1 MKNFSHGNTLRNIIK
16 KLKKTCVLKNFVFLQ
31 FGMKM
36 KKLITSD
43 DLVRYLHWS
52 PIAKPFAGLA
62 LKILG
67 FKKVNRL
74 YSPSA
79 DLYGRDFTE
88 DMLRRYN
95 TTIDVNED
103 ELKCIPAEGP
113 FIVVCNHPF
122 GAIEGII
129 LYDVIS
135 RIRPDFKIMA
145 NFILSYIPNLKDV
158 FFSVNPFEN
167 NKELGGGSAGGIK
180 KSLAQLTEGHG
191 LGVFPAGE
199 VARYHG
205 HNYPEDIAWSPQ
217 IAKIIQKTKVPV
229 IPVYFDGNNSRKF
242 YCLTRIYS
250 LLGTARLVKEM
261 LNKRNRKITMKIGKP
276 ILPAEVAQYETPEAL
291 AAYLRSRSY
300 ALQANIYSELRK
312 YRSRMSD
319 PIDPPF
325 RPSELA
331 RELSAIR
338 EESLLY
344 TTAGFECYLADYDKI
359 PHVIREIGRRREE
372 AFRAVGEGTGKSIDT
387 DNYDTYYKHLIL
399 WDTKEQTIAGG
410 YRIGLGDEIYEK
422 YGARGFYVDSLF
434 NIDPQ
439 FEPYLKETIELG
451 RSFVSVDYQ
460 KDILPLMLLLKGL
473 MESIMRYPKMNYFIG
488 PVSISSW
495 YPKFYQS
502 LMVHYVTTKHTNEDF
517 SKMFHPKTPF
527 VPDFNKCDV
536 DVLME
541 KNMDSVDKFDRYLMK
556 LSNGDYR
563 MPTLFKKYLKINS
576 KFLCFNVD
584 PDFNDTLDGLLLLKF
599 TDYPIDELE
608 MMLKDMPEEKRPA
621 YYKRFGK

>member
-1 MKNFSHGNTLRNIIK
+1 
-16 KLKKTCVLKNFVFLQ
+16 
-31 FGMKM
+31 M

-43 DLVRYLHWS
+43 DLIRYFKWS
-52 PIAKPFAGLA
+52 PLTKPLVAFALNIMGFR
-62 LKILG
+62 KI
-67 FKKVNRL
+67 NRL

-79 DLYGRDFTE
+79 DLKNKEFTE

-95 TTIDVNED
+95 TTYDVNEN
-103 ELKCIPAEGP
+103 EMNCIPKEGP
-113 FIVVCNHPF
+113 FMLVCNHPF

-129 LYDVIS
+129 LYDAVAKV
-135 RIRPDFKIMA
+135 RPDFKIMA
-145 NFILSYIPNLKDV
+145 NFILGFIPNLKEV

-167 NKELGGGSAGGIK
+167 NPEFGGSTGGMRA
-180 KSLAQLTEGHG
+180 SLLQLKEGHG

-205 HNYPEDIAWSPQ
+205 HSYPEDIDWSPS
-217 IAKIIQKTKVPV
+217 IAKIIQKTNVPV
-229 IPVYFDGNNSRKF
+229 IPVYFDGNNSHKF
-242 YCLTRIYS
+242 YFWARIYS
-250 LLGTARLVKEM
+250 MLATVRLVREL
-261 LNKRNRKITMKIGKP
+261 LNKRNKKIIMKIGKP

-291 AAYLRSRSY
+291 AAYLKNRSY
-300 ALQANIYSELRK
+300 ALQANITDEKKRF
-312 YRSRMSD
+312 RSRVSD
-319 PIDPPF
+319 PIDAPF
-325 RPSELA
+325 RASSLA
-331 RELSAIR
+331 RELNAIR
-338 EESLLY
+338 SKSLLF
-344 TTAGFECYLADYDKI
+344 TTADFECYLADYDDI
-359 PHVIREIGRRREE
+359 PHVMHEMGRRREE
-372 AFRAVGEGTGKSIDT
+372 AFRAIGEGTGKSIDT

-410 YRIGLGDEIYEK
+410 YRIGIGDEIYEK

-434 NIDPQ
+434 NIDPR

-473 MESIMRYPKMNYFIG
+473 METIMRYPKMNYFIG

-502 LMVHYVTTKHTNEDF
+502 LMVYYVTTKHTNEEMT
-517 SKMFHPKTPF
+517 KLFHPKTPF
-527 VPDFNKCDV
+527 VPNFNKCDIQ
-536 DVLME
+536 VLME
-541 KNMDSVDKFDRYLMK
+541 KNMETVDKFDRYIMK

-599 TDYPIDELE
+599 TDYPKDELD
-608 MMLKDMPEEKRPA
+608 MMLKDIPEADRLA
-621 YYKRFGK
+621 YYKRFGKA

>member
-1 MKNFSHGNTLRNIIK
+1 
-16 KLKKTCVLKNFVFLQ
+16 
-31 FGMKM
+31 M

-43 DLVRYLHWS
+43 DLVRYFKWS
-52 PIAKPFAGLA
+52 PITKPLVALA
-62 LKILG
+62 LNLIGFRKI
-67 FKKVNRL
+67 NRL

-79 DLYGRDFTE
+79 DLKNKEFTE

-95 TTIDVNED
+95 TTYDVNEN
-103 ELKCIPAEGP
+103 ELNSIPKEGP
-113 FIVVCNHPF
+113 FMLVCNHPF

-129 LYDVIS
+129 LYDAIAK
-135 RIRPDFKIMA
+135 IRPDFKIMA
-145 NFILSYIPNLKDV
+145 NFILGFIPNLKEV

-167 NKELGGGSAGGIK
+167 NPEFGGSAGGIRA
-180 KSLAQLTEGHG
+180 SLMQLNEGHG

-205 HNYPEDIAWSPQ
+205 HSYPEDIDWSPS

-229 IPVYFDGNNSRKF
+229 IPVYFDGNNSHKF
-242 YCLTRIYS
+242 YFWAKIYS
-250 LLGTARLVKEM
+250 MFATVRLVKEL
-261 LNKRNRKITMKIGKP
+261 LNKRNKKIIMKIGKP

-291 AAYLRSRSY
+291 SAYLKNRSY
-300 ALQANIYSELRK
+300 ALQANIATETKRF
-312 YRSRMSD
+312 RTRVSD

-325 RPSELA
+325 RPSLLA
-331 RELSAIR
+331 RELNAIR
-338 EESLLY
+338 EKSLLF
-344 TTAGFECYLADYDKI
+344 TTADFECYLADYDMI

-387 DNYDTYYKHLIL
+387 DSYDTYYKHLIL

-410 YRIGLGDEIYEK
+410 YRIGLGNEIYEK

-460 KDILPLMLLLKGL
+460 KDLLPLLLLLKGL
-473 MESIMRYPKMNYFIG
+473 METIMRNPDMNYFIG

-502 LMVHYVTTKHTNEDF
+502 LMVYYVTTVHTNQEM
-517 SKMFHPKTPF
+517 SKLFHPKTPF
-527 VPDFNKCDV
+527 VPNFNKCDV
-536 DVLME
+536 KVLME
-541 KNMDSVDKFDRYLMK
+541 KNMETADKFDRYLMK

-599 TDYPIDELE
+599 TDYPKEELD
-608 MMLKDMPEEKRPA
+608 MMLKDIPEEKRPA
-621 YYKRFGK
+621 YYKRFGKE

>member
-1 MKNFSHGNTLRNIIK
+1 
-16 KLKKTCVLKNFVFLQ
+16 
-31 FGMKM
+31 M

-43 DLVRYLHWS
+43 DLIRYFKWS
-52 PIAKPFAGLA
+52 PVTKPLVALA
-62 LKILG
+62 LNIMGFRKI
-67 FKKVNRL
+67 NRL

-79 DLYGRDFTE
+79 DLKNKEFTV

-95 TTIDVNED
+95 TTYDVNEN
-103 ELKCIPAEGP
+103 ELKYIPKDGP
-113 FIVVCNHPF
+113 FMLVSNHPF

-129 LYDVIS
+129 LYDAVANV
-135 RIRPDFKIMA
+135 RPDFKIMA
-145 NFILSYIPNLKDV
+145 NFILGFIPNLKEV

-167 NKELGGGSAGGIK
+167 NPEFGGSTGGVRA
-180 KSLAQLTEGHG
+180 SLQQLNEGHG

-205 HNYPEDIAWSPQ
+205 HSYPEDIAWAPS

-229 IPVYFDGNNSRKF
+229 IPVYFDGNNSHRF
-242 YCLTRIYS
+242 YFWAKIYTK
-250 LLGTARLVKEM
+250 LATVRLVREL
-261 LNKRNRKITMKIGKP
+261 LNKRNKKIVMKIGKP

-291 AAYLRSRSY
+291 AAYLKNRSY
-300 ALQANIYSELRK
+300 ALQANIVDETK
-312 YRSRMSD
+312 HFRSRVSD
-319 PIDPPF
+319 PIDAPY
-325 RPSELA
+325 RASSLA
-331 RELSAIR
+331 RELNAIR
-338 EESLLY
+338 EKSLLFS
-344 TTAGFECYLADYDKI
+344 TAGFECYLADYEDI
-359 PHVIREIGRRREE
+359 PHVMHELGRRREE
-372 AFRAVGEGTGKSIDT
+372 AFRAIGEGTGKSIDT
-387 DNYDTYYKHLIL
+387 DNYDTYYRHLIL
-399 WDTKEQTIAGG
+399 WDNKEQTIAGG

-434 NIDPQ
+434 NIDPK
-439 FEPYLKETIELG
+439 FEPYLKEIIELG

-473 MESIMRYPKMNYFIG
+473 METIMRYPKLNYFIG

-502 LMVHYVTTKHTNEDF
+502 LMVYYVTTKHTNEEM
-517 SKMFHPKTPF
+517 SKLFHPKTPF
-527 VPDFNKCDV
+527 VPNFNKCDIK
-536 DVLME
+536 VLME
-541 KNMDSVDKFDRYLMK
+541 KNMETVDKFDRYVLK

-599 TDYPIDELE
+599 TDYPKEELD
-608 MMLKDMPEEKRPA
+608 MMLKDIPEEKRPA
-621 YYKRFGK
+621 YYKRFGKA

>member
-1 MKNFSHGNTLRNIIK
+1 
-16 KLKKTCVLKNFVFLQ
+16 
-31 FGMKM
+31 M

-43 DLVRYLHWS
+43 DLIRYFKWS
-52 PIAKPFAGLA
+52 PLTKPLVALA
-62 LKILG
+62 LNIMGFRKI
-67 FKKVNRL
+67 NRL

-79 DLYGRDFTE
+79 DLKNKVFTE

-95 TTIDVNED
+95 TTYDVSENE
-103 ELKCIPAEGP
+103 LNSIPKEGP
-113 FIVVCNHPF
+113 FMLVCNHPF

-129 LYDVIS
+129 LYDAIANV
-135 RIRPDFKIMA
+135 RPDFKIMA
-145 NFILSYIPNLKDV
+145 NFILGFIPNLKDV

-167 NKELGGGSAGGIK
+167 NPEFGGSTGGIRA
-180 KSLAQLTEGHG
+180 SLQQLTEGHG

-205 HNYPEDIAWSPQ
+205 HSYPEDIAWSPS

-229 IPVYFDGNNSRKF
+229 IPVYFDGNNSHKF
-242 YCLTRIYS
+242 YFWAKIYTK
-250 LLGTARLVKEM
+250 LATVRLVREL
-261 LNKRNRKITMKIGKP
+261 LNKRNKKIVMKIGKP

-291 AAYLRSRSY
+291 SAYLKNRSY
-300 ALQANIYSELRK
+300 ALQANIVDEKKRF
-312 YRSRMSD
+312 RSRVSD
-319 PIDPPF
+319 PIDAPF
-325 RPSELA
+325 RASSLA
-331 RELSAIR
+331 RELLAIR
-338 EESLLY
+338 EKSLLF
-344 TTAGFECYLADYDKI
+344 TTAGFECYLADYEDI
-359 PHVIREIGRRREE
+359 PHVMHEMGRRREE
-372 AFRAVGEGTGKSIDT
+372 AFRAIGEGTGKSIDT

-410 YRIGLGDEIYEK
+410 YRIGLGNEIYTK

-434 NIDPQ
+434 NIDQ
-439 FEPYLKETIELG
+439 KFEPYLKETIELG

-460 KDILPLMLLLKGL
+460 KDLLPLLLLLKGL
-473 MESIMRYPKMNYFIG
+473 METIMRNPDMNYFIG

-502 LMVHYVTTKHTNEDF
+502 LMVYYVTTKHTNEEM
-517 SKMFHPKTPF
+517 SKLFHPKTPF
-527 VPDFNKCDV
+527 VPNFNKCDIK
-536 DVLME
+536 VLME
-541 KNMDSVDKFDRYLMK
+541 KNMETVDKFDRYVMK

-599 TDYPIDELE
+599 TDYPKEELD
-608 MMLKDMPEEKRPA
+608 MMLKDIPEEKRPA
-621 YYKRFGK
+621 YYKRFGKE

>member
-1 MKNFSHGNTLRNIIK
+1 
-16 KLKKTCVLKNFVFLQ
+16 
-31 FGMKM
+31 M

-43 DLVRYLHWS
+43 DLIRYFKWS
-52 PIAKPFAGLA
+52 PLTKPLVALA
-62 LKILG
+62 LNIIGFRKI
-67 FKKVNRL
+67 NRL

-79 DLYGRDFTE
+79 DLKNKEFTE

-95 TTIDVNED
+95 TTYDVNEN
-103 ELKCIPAEGP
+103 ELNSIPKEGP
-113 FIVVCNHPF
+113 FMLVCNHPF

-129 LYDVIS
+129 LYDAIAK
-135 RIRPDFKIMA
+135 IRPDFKIMA
-145 NFILSYIPNLKDV
+145 NFILGFIPNLKDV

-167 NKELGGGSAGGIK
+167 NPEFGGSTGGIK
-180 KSLAQLTEGHG
+180 ASLMQLNEGHG

-205 HNYPEDIAWSPQ
+205 HSYPEDIDWSPS

-229 IPVYFDGNNSRKF
+229 IPVYFDGNNSHKF
-242 YCLTRIYS
+242 YFWAKIYS
-250 LLGTARLVKEM
+250 MFATVRLVKEL
-261 LNKRNRKITMKIGKP
+261 LNKRNKKIVMKIGKP

-291 AAYLRSRSY
+291 AAYLKNRSY
-300 ALQANIYSELRK
+300 ALQANIVNETKRF
-312 YRSRMSD
+312 RTRVSD
-319 PIDPPF
+319 PIDAPF
-325 RPSELA
+325 RASSLA
-331 RELSAIR
+331 RELLAIR
-338 EESLLY
+338 EKSLLF
-344 TTAGFECYLADYDKI
+344 TTADFECYLADYEDI
-359 PHVIREIGRRREE
+359 PHVMHEMGRRREE
-372 AFRAVGEGTGKSIDT
+372 AFRAIGEGTGKSIDT

-399 WDTKEQTIAGG
+399 WDTKEQSIAGG
-410 YRIGLGDEIYEK
+410 YRIGLGNEIYEK

-434 NIDPQ
+434 NIDSK

-473 MESIMRYPKMNYFIG
+473 METIMRNPNMNYFIG

-502 LMVHYVTTKHTNEDF
+502 LMVYYVTTKHTNEEM
-517 SKMFHPKTPF
+517 SKLFHPKTPF
-527 VPDFNKCDV
+527 EPNFNKCDIK
-536 DVLME
+536 VLME
-541 KNMDSVDKFDRYLMK
+541 KNMESVDKFDRYIMK

-599 TDYPIDELE
+599 TDYPKEELD
-608 MMLKDMPEEKRPA
+608 MMLKDVPEEKRPA
-621 YYKRFGK
+621 YYKRFGKE

>member
-1 MKNFSHGNTLRNIIK
+1 
-16 KLKKTCVLKNFVFLQ
+16 
-31 FGMKM
+31 M

-43 DLVRYLHWS
+43 DLIRYFKWS
-52 PIAKPFAGLA
+52 KLTKPLVALA
-62 LKILG
+62 LNIMGFRKI
-67 FKKVNRL
+67 NRL

-79 DLYGRDFTE
+79 DLKNLPFTD
-88 DMLRRYN
+88 DMLMRYN
-95 TTIDVNED
+95 TTYDVNEN
-103 ELKCIPAEGP
+103 ELNSIPKEGP
-113 FIVVCNHPF
+113 FMLVCNHPF

-129 LYDVIS
+129 LYNAIAKV
-135 RIRPDFKIMA
+135 RPDFKIMA
-145 NFILSYIPNLKDV
+145 NFILGFIPNLKDV

-167 NKELGGGSAGGIK
+167 NKELAGSNNGIRA
-180 KSLAQLTEGHG
+180 SLNQLKEGHG

-205 HNYPEDIAWSPQ
+205 HSYPEDIAWSPS
-217 IAKIIQKTKVPV
+217 IAKIVQKMKVPV
-229 IPVYFDGNNSRKF
+229 IPVYFDGNNSHKF
-242 YCLTRIYS
+242 YFLTKIHPM
-250 LLGTARLVKEM
+250 LGTVRLVKEL
-261 LNKRNRKITMKIGKP
+261 LNKRNKKIIMKIGKP
-276 ILPAEVAQYETPEAL
+276 ILPTEVSQYETPEAL
-291 AAYLRSRSY
+291 AAYLKNRSY
-300 ALQANIYSELRK
+300 ALQANISQETKRF
-312 YRSRMSD
+312 RSRVSD

-325 RPSELA
+325 RPSDLA
-331 RELSAIR
+331 RELNAIR
-338 EESLLY
+338 DKSLLF
-344 TTAGFECYLADYDKI
+344 TTADFECYLADYDKI
-359 PHVIREIGRRREE
+359 PHVMHEMGRRREE

-410 YRIGLGDEIYEK
+410 YRIGIGDEIYEK
-422 YGARGFYVDSLF
+422 YGVHGFYVDSLF
-434 NIDPQ
+434 NIDSQ

-451 RSFVSVDYQ
+451 RSFVSIDYQ

-473 MESIMRYPKMNYFIG
+473 METIMRFPNMSYFIG

-502 LMVHYVTTKHTNEDF
+502 LMVYYVTTKHTNEDM
-517 SKMFHPKTPF
+517 SKLFHPKTPF
-527 VPDFNKCDV
+527 TPNFNKCDIG
-536 DVLME
+536 VLME
-541 KNMDSVDKFDRYLMK
+541 KNMETVDKFDRYIMK

-599 TDYPIDELE
+599 TDYPKDELD

-621 YYKRFGK
+621 YYKRFGKA

>member
-1 MKNFSHGNTLRNIIK
+1 
-16 KLKKTCVLKNFVFLQ
+16 
-31 FGMKM
+31 M

-43 DLVRYLHWS
+43 DLVRYFKWS
-52 PIAKPFAGLA
+52 PITKPLVALA
-62 LKILG
+62 LNLIGFHKI
-67 FKKVNRL
+67 NRL

-79 DLYGRDFTE
+79 DLKNREFTE

-95 TTIDVNED
+95 TTYDVNEN
-103 ELKCIPAEGP
+103 ELGSIPKEGP
-113 FIVVCNHPF
+113 FMLVCNHPF

-129 LYDVIS
+129 LYDAIS
-135 RIRPDFKIMA
+135 KIRPDFKIMA
-145 NFILSYIPNLKDV
+145 NFILGFIPNLKEV

-167 NKELGGGSAGGIK
+167 NPEFGGSTGGIK
-180 KSLAQLTEGHG
+180 ASLMQLSEGHG

-205 HNYPEDIAWSPQ
+205 HNYPEDIAWSPS

-229 IPVYFDGNNSRKF
+229 IPVYFDGKNSKKF
-242 YCLTRIYS
+242 YFWARIYS
-250 LLGTARLVKEM
+250 MFATVRLVKEL
-261 LNKRNRKITMKIGKP
+261 LNKRNKKIIMKIGKP
-276 ILPAEVAQYETPEAL
+276 ILPTEVAQYETPEAL
-291 AAYLRSRSY
+291 AAYLRDRSY
-300 ALQANIYSELRK
+300 ALQANISTETKRF
-312 YRSRMSD
+312 RSRVSD

-325 RPSELA
+325 RPSLLA
-331 RELSAIR
+331 RELNSIR
-338 EESLLY
+338 KKALLF
-344 TTAGFECYLADYDKI
+344 TTADFECYLADYNDI

-410 YRIGLGDEIYEK
+410 YRIGLGNEIYEK

-434 NIDPQ
+434 NIDPE

-460 KDILPLMLLLKGL
+460 KDLLPLLLLLKGL
-473 MESIMRYPKMNYFIG
+473 METIMRNPDMNYFIG

-502 LMVHYVTTKHTNEDF
+502 LMVYYVTTVHTNEEM
-517 SKMFHPKTPF
+517 SKLFHPKTPF
-527 VPDFNKCDV
+527 VPDFNKCDIKI
-536 DVLME
+536 LME
-541 KNMDSVDKFDRYLMK
+541 KNMETVDKFDRYLMK

-599 TDYPIDELE
+599 TDYPKEELD
-608 MMLKDMPEEKRPA
+608 MMLKDIPEEKRPA
-621 YYKRFGK
+621 YYKRFGKI

>member
-1 MKNFSHGNTLRNIIK
+1 
-16 KLKKTCVLKNFVFLQ
+16 
-31 FGMKM
+31 M

-43 DLVRYLHWS
+43 DLIRYFKWS
-52 PIAKPFAGLA
+52 PLTKPLVAMA
-62 LKILG
+62 LNIIGFRKI
-67 FKKVNRL
+67 NRL

-79 DLYGRDFTE
+79 DLKNKEFTE

-95 TTIDVNED
+95 TTYDVNEN
-103 ELKCIPAEGP
+103 EFNSIPKEGP
-113 FIVVCNHPF
+113 FMLVCNHPF

-129 LYDVIS
+129 LYDAIAK
-135 RIRPDFKIMA
+135 IRPDFKIMA
-145 NFILSYIPNLKDV
+145 NFILGFIPNLKDV

-167 NKELGGGSAGGIK
+167 NPEFGGSTGGLK
-180 KSLAQLTEGHG
+180 ASLMQLNEGHG

-205 HNYPEDIAWSPQ
+205 HSYPEDIDWSPS
-217 IAKIIQKTKVPV
+217 IAKIVQKTKVPV
-229 IPVYFDGNNSRKF
+229 IPVYFDGNNSHKF
-242 YCLTRIYS
+242 YFWAKIYS
-250 LLGTARLVKEM
+250 MFATVRLVKEL
-261 LNKRNRKITMKIGKP
+261 LNKRNKKIVMKIGKP

-291 AAYLRSRSY
+291 AAYLKNRSY
-300 ALQANIYSELRK
+300 ALQANIVNETKRF
-312 YRSRMSD
+312 RTRVSD
-319 PIDPPF
+319 PIDAPF
-325 RPSELA
+325 RASSLA
-331 RELSAIR
+331 RELLAIR
-338 EESLLY
+338 EKSLLF
-344 TTAGFECYLADYDKI
+344 TTADFECYLADYEDI
-359 PHVIREIGRRREE
+359 PHVMHEMGRRREE
-372 AFRAVGEGTGKSIDT
+372 AFRAIGEGTGKSIDT

-399 WDTKEQTIAGG
+399 WDTKEQSIAGG
-410 YRIGLGDEIYEK
+410 YRIGLGNEIYEK

-434 NIDPQ
+434 NIDSK

-473 MESIMRYPKMNYFIG
+473 METIMRNPDMNYFIG

-502 LMVHYVTTKHTNEDF
+502 LMVYYVTTKHTNEEM
-517 SKMFHPKTPF
+517 SKLFHPKTPF
-527 VPDFNKCDV
+527 EHNFNKCEIK
-536 DVLME
+536 VLME
-541 KNMDSVDKFDRYLMK
+541 KNMESVDKFDRYIMK

-599 TDYPIDELE
+599 TDYPKEELD
-608 MMLKDMPEEKRPA
+608 MMLKDVPEEKRPA
-621 YYKRFGK
+621 YYKRFGKE

>member
-1 MKNFSHGNTLRNIIK
+1 MYIFAVSN
-16 KLKKTCVLKNFVFLQ
+16 VV
-31 FGMKM
+31 M
-36 KKLITSD
+36 KKLITPD
-43 DLVRYLHWS
+43 DLIRYFKWS
-52 PIAKPFAGLA
+52 PLTKPLVALA
-62 LKILG
+62 LNIMGFRKI
-67 FKKVNRL
+67 NRL

-79 DLYGRDFTE
+79 DLKNKEFTV
-88 DMLRRYN
+88 DMLRIYN
-95 TTIDVNED
+95 TTYDVSENE
-103 ELKCIPAEGP
+103 LGSIPKEGP
-113 FIVVCNHPF
+113 FMLVCNHPF

-129 LYDVIS
+129 LYDAIS
-135 RIRPDFKIMA
+135 NLRPDFKIMA
-145 NFILSYIPNLKDV
+145 NFILGFIPNLKDV

-167 NKELGGGSAGGIK
+167 NPEFGGSTNGIK
-180 KSLAQLTEGHG
+180 QSLTQLKEGHG

-205 HNYPEDIAWSPQ
+205 HSYPEDIDWSPS

-229 IPVYFDGNNSRKF
+229 IPVYFDGNNSHKF
-242 YCLTRIYS
+242 YFLAKIYTK
-250 LLGTARLVKEM
+250 LATIRLVREL
-261 LNKRNRKITMKIGKP
+261 LNKRNKKIVMKIGKP

-291 AAYLRSRSY
+291 SAYLKNRSY
-300 ALQANIYSELRK
+300 ALQANIVDEKKRF
-312 YRSRMSD
+312 RSRVSD
-319 PIDPPF
+319 PIDAPF
-325 RPSELA
+325 RASSLA
-331 RELSAIR
+331 RELLAIR
-338 EESLLY
+338 EKSLLF
-344 TTAGFECYLADYDKI
+344 TTAGFECYLADYEDI
-359 PHVIREIGRRREE
+359 PHVIHEVGRRREE

-410 YRIGLGDEIYEK
+410 YRIGLGNEIYEK

-434 NIDPQ
+434 NIDPR

-460 KDILPLMLLLKGL
+460 KDLMPLLLLLKGL
-473 MESIMRYPKMNYFIG
+473 METIMRHPEMNYFIG

-502 LMVHYVTTKHTNEDF
+502 LMVYYVTTVHTNEEM
-517 SKMFHPKTPF
+517 SKLFHPKTPF
-527 VPDFNKCDV
+527 VPNFNKCDI

-541 KNMDSVDKFDRYLMK
+541 KNMETVDKFDRYLMK

-599 TDYPIDELE
+599 TDYPKDELD
-608 MMLKDMPEEKRPA
+608 MMLKDIPEEKRPA
-621 YYKRFGK
+621 YYKRFGKE

>member
-1 MKNFSHGNTLRNIIK
+1 
-16 KLKKTCVLKNFVFLQ
+16 
-31 FGMKM
+31 M

-43 DLVRYLHWS
+43 DLVRYLKWS
-52 PIAKPFAGLA
+52 PLTKPLLA
-62 LKILG
+62 LALRMMG
-67 FKKVNRL
+67 FRTINKL

-79 DLYGRDFTE
+79 DLKNKEFTV

-95 TTIDVNED
+95 ITTDVDENE
-103 ELKCIPAEGP
+103 LNCIPKEGP
-113 FIVVCNHPF
+113 FMLVCNHPF

-129 LYDVIS
+129 LYDVVAN
-135 RIRPDFKIMA
+135 IRPDFKIMA
-145 NFILSYIPNLKDV
+145 NFILSYIPNFQGV
-158 FFSVNPFEN
+158 FFAVNPFEN
-167 NKELGGGSAGGIK
+167 NKELGGGSVGGIK
-180 KSLAQLTEGHG
+180 ASLQQLNEGHG

-205 HNYPEDIAWSPQ
+205 HSYPEDIDWSPS

-242 YCLTRIYS
+242 YRLAKIYH
-250 LLGTARLVKEM
+250 LLGTVRLVKEL
-261 LNKRNRKITMKIGKP
+261 LNKRNKKIIMKIGKP
-276 ILPAEVAQYETPEAL
+276 ILPAEIAQYETPEAL
-291 AAYLRSRSY
+291 AAYLKNRSY
-300 ALQANIYSELRK
+300 ALQANISTELQHVRT
-312 YRSRMSD
+312 RVSD

-325 RPSELA
+325 RPSDLA

-338 EESLLY
+338 EKSLLF

-359 PHVIREIGRRREE
+359 PHVMHEIGRRREE

-387 DNYDTYYKHLIL
+387 DAYDTYYKHLIL
-399 WDTKEQTIAGG
+399 WDSNEQTIAGG
-410 YRIGLGDEIYEK
+410 YRIGLGNEIYEK

-434 NIDPQ
+434 NIDQQ

-451 RSFVSVDYQ
+451 RSYVSVDYQ

-473 MESIMRYPKMNYFIG
+473 METIMRCPNMNYFIG

-502 LMVHYVTTKHTNEDF
+502 LMVHYVTTKHTNAEF
-517 SKMFHPKTPF
+517 TKMFHPKTPF
-527 VPDFNKCDV
+527 VPNFNKCDV
-536 DVLME
+536 NILMD
-541 KNMDSVDKFDRYLMK
+541 KNMDTVDKFDRYLMK

-599 TDYPIDELE
+599 TDYPLDELD
-608 MMLKDMPEEKRPA
+608 MMLKDVSPEEKAP
-621 YYKRFGK
+621 YYKRFGKE

>member
-1 MKNFSHGNTLRNIIK
+1 MYIFAVSD
-16 KLKKTCVLKNFVFLQ
+16 VV
-31 FGMKM
+31 M
-36 KKLITSD
+36 KKLITPD
-43 DLVRYLHWS
+43 DLIRYFKWS
-52 PIAKPFAGLA
+52 PLTKPLVALA
-62 LKILG
+62 LNIMGFRKI
-67 FKKVNRL
+67 NRL

-79 DLYGRDFTE
+79 DLKNKEFTV
-88 DMLRRYN
+88 DMLRIYN
-95 TTIDVNED
+95 TTYDVSENE
-103 ELKCIPAEGP
+103 LGSIPKEGP
-113 FIVVCNHPF
+113 FMLVCNHPF

-129 LYDVIS
+129 LYDAIS
-135 RIRPDFKIMA
+135 NLRPDFKIMA
-145 NFILSYIPNLKDV
+145 NFILGFIPNLKDV

-167 NKELGGGSAGGIK
+167 NPEFGGSTNGIK
-180 KSLAQLTEGHG
+180 QSLTQLKEGHG

-205 HNYPEDIAWSPQ
+205 HSYPEDIDWSPS

-229 IPVYFDGNNSRKF
+229 IPVYFDGNNSHKF
-242 YCLTRIYS
+242 YFLAKIYTK
-250 LLGTARLVKEM
+250 LATIRLVREL
-261 LNKRNRKITMKIGKP
+261 LNKRNKKIVMKIGKP

-291 AAYLRSRSY
+291 SAYLKNRSY
-300 ALQANIYSELRK
+300 ALQANIVDEKKRF
-312 YRSRMSD
+312 RSRVSD
-319 PIDPPF
+319 PIDAPF
-325 RPSELA
+325 RASSLA
-331 RELSAIR
+331 RELLAIR
-338 EESLLY
+338 EKSLLF
-344 TTAGFECYLADYDKI
+344 TTAGFECYLADYEDI
-359 PHVIREIGRRREE
+359 PHVIHEVGRRREE

-410 YRIGLGDEIYEK
+410 YRIGLGNEIYEK

-434 NIDPQ
+434 NIDPR

-460 KDILPLMLLLKGL
+460 KDLMPLLLLLKGL
-473 MESIMRYPKMNYFIG
+473 METIMRHPEMNYFIG

-502 LMVHYVTTKHTNEDF
+502 LMVYYVTTVHTNEEM
-517 SKMFHPKTPF
+517 SKLFHPKTPF
-527 VPDFNKCDV
+527 VPNFNKCDI

-541 KNMDSVDKFDRYLMK
+541 KNMETVDKFDRYLMK

-599 TDYPIDELE
+599 TDYPKDELD
-608 MMLKDMPEEKRPA
+608 MMLKDIPEEKRPA
-621 YYKRFGK
+621 YYKRFGKE